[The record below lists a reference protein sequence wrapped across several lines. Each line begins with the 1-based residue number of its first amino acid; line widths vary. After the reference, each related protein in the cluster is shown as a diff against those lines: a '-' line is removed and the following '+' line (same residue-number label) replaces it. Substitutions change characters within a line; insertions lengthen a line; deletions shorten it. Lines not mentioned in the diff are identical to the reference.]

1 MLMVVPTMKRFLP
14 LVVQKELSL
23 NGDLQGVEGNLSW
36 FYVLIRKIEGS
47 ILANILNLDSLVGR
61 EVRELLEP
69 VKDDGIFSTR

>member
-1 MLMVVPTMKRFLP
+1 MVVPTMKSPLP

-23 NGDLQGVEGNLSW
+23 NDKPSW
-36 FYVLIRKIEGS
+36 VRRQNQLAYVLIRKIDGP